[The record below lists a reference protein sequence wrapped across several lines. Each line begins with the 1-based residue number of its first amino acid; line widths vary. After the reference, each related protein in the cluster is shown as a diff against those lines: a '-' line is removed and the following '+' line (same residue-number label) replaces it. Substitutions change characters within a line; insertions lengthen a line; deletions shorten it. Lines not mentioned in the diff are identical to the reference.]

1 MDLDENDLLYSNT
14 FVPIPE
20 LQGEVTSQQNNEF
33 KTFYERE
40 KSINEEA
47 RLRDSIERMSIRSIR
62 LTEETDD
69 QSIMNTN
76 KFVKG
81 SQSIKSNSQQPSSR
95 RTKEIVTY
103 VSIDSRDRDK
113 LQYLKPSHFKIFLG
127 RSFYNVKSIRLASI
141 EFPNTNAV
149 INSSNHNVYW
159 KNYEDVTTDTINAI
173 TNVYP
178 EYSMQLR
185 IGSYVSSSLQTELT
199 QKLATIR
206 RKDGSGDY
214 HYFIVTLDID
224 TDVVTFTSLILT
236 QLSNNSAD

>member
-1 MDLDENDLLYSNT
+1 MNLDENDLLYSNT
-14 FVPIPE
+14 FVPTPE

-81 SQSIKSNSQQPSSR
+81 TPSIRSVNLGSTSQQPLTR

-127 RSFYNVKSIRLASI
+127 RSFYNVKSIRLSSI

-149 INSSNHNVYW
+149 INSNNNKIYW
-159 KNYEDVTTDTINAI
+159 RNKEDIN
-173 TNVYP
+173 
-178 EYSMQLR
+178 
-185 IGSYVSSSLQTELT
+185 
-199 QKLATIR
+199 
-206 RKDGSGDY
+206 RKD
-214 HYFIVTLDID
+214 
-224 TDVVTFTSLILT
+224 
-236 QLSNNSAD
+236 N